1 MEAPRSPRPWRR
13 SLLLSLPIVGLLLGG
28 CAPPPDFPTGSDVVL
43 LGDSADVFPA
53 RGQLEHVSENWVVLR
68 QNSGKLKYI
77 PVAAVTQ
84 MTVQ

>member
-1 MEAPRSPRPWRR
+1 MEAPLLPRRWRR
-13 SLLLSLPIVGLLLGG
+13 SLTCALPIAALLLGS

-43 LGDSADVFPA
+43 LGDAADVFPA